1 MSLNDILGTATSG
14 LAAAQA
20 GLRTVSNNIANVGT
34 SGYARERVNLS
45 ASVVQGRVTGVSV
58 GEPTR
63 IADRFL
69 EETVFRRAGDQGQ
82 AAVEESYLSR
92 LQSLLGQPGASTG
105 MSARLDAVMAA
116 ATEMTGVRNGHQTVA
131 VFTGE
136 VQSMIDTLRQL
147 DSDAQGITSDVSVEI
162 GESVDR
168 VNSLLTQIDD
178 LNGTVA
184 RLQGLGRSSAGVA
197 DERNKAIEELGG
209 LIKVNV
215 RSQPDGRVQIETA
228 TGISLLDNR
237 LRQLSYTPGGNDG
250 ISQPTASPIMVH
262 FAGSDAVSGAAT
274 GQRIDTAATGGK
286 LGGLIALRDEQ
297 LPAFSE
303 KLATLFRG
311 FAETVNRA
319 TNASTT
325 VPAPQSMTGRPSGL
339 TSSDRMGFTGSTIFA
354 VTDATGVLVASS
366 TVNFDALGADATL
379 GDMLSAIN
387 AGLGGAATAS
397 LDASGTLTLSAT
409 DRKNGVVVAQGT
421 PPGERTGA
429 GFSHYF
435 GLNDLI
441 RSDAGPLVPSG
452 FTTSDLHGFGTG
464 ESANIELRN
473 ATGKVVASHVLTG
486 TTGATMGDLVAELNG
501 SDLGN
506 FGSFALDDKGRFQF
520 TAKAASSGAQVA
532 ITSDSTNRAGT
543 GISFSAL
550 SGLSSATSLLQTA
563 SLRPDMANDPA
574 RFPVATFQTGA
585 SVGQKALGSGDVS
598 GATQLVTI
606 LSKSADFGAAGM
618 ATLNGFAATL
628 VSKTGLEA
636 AHAATRLTDASA
648 RMTDAVNRRDNFS
661 GVNLDE
667 ELSQMVILQNSY
679 SASARVVSVASQM
692 YETLLNM
699 I

>member
-1 MSLNDILGTATSG
+1 MSLNDILGTASSG

-34 SGYARERVNLS
+34 AGYARERVNLS

-63 IADRFL
+63 VADRFL

-105 MSARLDAVMAA
+105 ISARLDAVMAA
-116 ATEMTGVRNGHQTVA
+116 ATEMTGVRNGQQTVA

-147 DSDAQGITSDVSVEI
+147 DSDAQGIASDVSVEI
-162 GESVDR
+162 GNSIER
-168 VNSLLTQIDD
+168 VNSLLVQIDD
-178 LNGTVA
+178 LNGTVS
-184 RLQGLGRSSAGVA
+184 RLQGLGRSAAGVA

-250 ISQPTASPIMVH
+250 VSQPTAAPITIY
-262 FAGSDAVSGAAT
+262 FAGDDAASGAAT
-274 GQRIDTAATGGK
+274 GQRIDTAAAGGK
-286 LGGLIALRDEQ
+286 LGGLIALRDDQ
-297 LPAFSE
+297 LPAFSD

-319 TNASTT
+319 TNAATA
-325 VPAPQSMTGRPSGL
+325 VPAPQTLTGRPSGL
-339 TSSDRMGFTGSTIFA
+339 TSGDRLNFTGATTFA
-354 VTDATGVLVASS
+354 VTDASGVLVASNM
-366 TVNFDALGADATL
+366 VDFDALGANATV

-387 AGLGGAATAS
+387 AGLGGTATAS
-397 LDASGTLTLSAT
+397 LDANGTLTLSASG
-409 DRKNGVVVAQGT
+409 KGNGVVVAQGT
-421 PPGERTGA
+421 PPGERAGT

-441 RSDAGPLVPSG
+441 SSDTGPLVPNG
-452 FTTSDLHGFGTG
+452 FIASDPHGFGTG
-464 ESANIELRN
+464 ESAHIELRD
-473 ATGKVVASHVLTG
+473 ASGKIVASHVLTG
-486 TTGATMGDLVAELNG
+486 AAGGTMGDLLTELNG

-506 FGSFALDDKGRFQF
+506 FGSFALDDKGRFRF
-520 TAKAASSGAQVA
+520 TAKTASSGAQVA
-532 ITSDSTNRAGT
+532 ITSDSTNRLGT
-543 GISFSAL
+543 GESFSAL
-550 SGLSSATSLLQTA
+550 SGLPSATPLLKNA
-563 SLRPDMANDPA
+563 YLRADMANDPA
-574 RFPVATFQTGA
+574 RFPAATFQSGA
-585 SVGQKALGSGDVS
+585 GVGQKALGKGDVS

-606 LSKSADFGAAGM
+606 LSKSADFGTAGM

-628 VSKTGLEA
+628 VSSTGMEA
-636 AHAATRLTDASA
+636 SRATTRLTDASA